1 MPSDLVERLRR
12 GDDDAYREAVALHGN
27 GLYSFLLRL
36 CGQRELAE
44 DLFQETWL
52 ALARH
57 AVKLPP
63 DTRLAPW
70 LYAVARNAYRS
81 HRRWAWVDV
90 SRWLV
95 VDHDDTLA
103 SCEASPEQVAV
114 AGQTAVDL
122 DIAPCKGYAP
132 PTARSCCF
140 MPSMGSMH
148 RRWRQSWDSIPTRSG
163 NACRVPEKRCAHSSI
178 GYNKESGHEGHAL
191 IPSHP
196 CSPSA
201 PGTRGSERRDGR
213 AADSASSQAAPSAQ
227 ARRRP
232 RPLPLL
238 RHSPRLVRSRR
249 RTPSLIL
256 FPLSRACLP
265 RSGPSTPPEPP
276 PIEGSPRKGAGQQG
290 ARPRQAHTPHDG
302 APRPGVGRH
311 DACRTACGPVPG
323 KSTA

>member
-122 DIAPCKGYAP
+122 DIALQ
-132 PTARSCCF
+132 RLR
-140 MPSMGSMH
+140 PSDREILLLHAVDGLDASEVAAILGLDPDAQ
-148 RRWRQSWDSIPTRSG
+148 RQR
-163 NACRVPEKRCAHSSI
+163 
-178 GYNKESGHEGHAL
+178 
-191 IPSHP
+191 
-196 CSPSA
+196 
-201 PGTRGSERRDGR
+201 
-213 AADSASSQAAPSAQ
+213 
-227 ARRRP
+227 
-232 RPLPLL
+232 
-238 RHSPRLVRSRR
+238 
-249 RTPSLIL
+249 
-256 FPLSRACLP
+256 LSRA
-265 RSGPSTPPEPP
+265 
-276 PIEGSPRKGAGQQG
+276 RKALRAQLDRLQQG
-290 ARPRQAHTPHDG
+290 ERP
-302 APRPGVGRH
+302 
-311 DACRTACGPVPG
+311 
-323 KSTA
+323 